1 MNTKGNHNNYSA
13 EDIQKYLEG
22 KMSAPEMHAFEKAAL
37 EDPFLAEALEGY
49 ETTEAEKWQ
58 PRLLALKQEFAAAQ
72 NAKVVYMKP
81 ASNRWWKMAAAVFLI
96 GGGTVLTLILT
107 KKNENNNTNEIIIAQ
122 NSQPKPEPI
131 PAPAYADSPSTNVG
145 LNKTKVVAVKE
156 KGSVAGES
164 NYTASDMFKADS
176 ITNFVY
182 TPAVKPASEEI
193 KDKNPGNINSDDAL
207 KKPDE
212 NKTNQGN
219 ITTNATTNNSRFNN
233 TVSPA
238 PVIGYD
244 VRSAEDVKQKWEAD
258 KIQQGR
264 KEPPLNRNFIAQVV
278 ATDNS
283 PLPFANISI
292 KSEDFGTYA
301 DVKGNFRLIST
312 DSILN
317 VEVKSVGYQPQYFT
331 LRSGVP
337 QNKII
342 LAEKQNDRFND
353 NNLAKKITPV
363 NTIRRSN
370 LLRDSVE
377 NVEPADGWDNY
388 DTYVRNNIELP
399 DDVTKKNIHG
409 EVEVSFDVNNSGAIT
424 NIRIDKSLC
433 TECDEAAKKLIEQGP
448 RWKLKD
454 GKKGKAKVKVQ
465 F

>member
-1 MNTKGNHNNYSA
+1 MNTKGNHINYSV

-22 KMSAPEMHAFEKAAL
+22 KMSAPEMHAFEKASL

-58 PRLLALKQEFAAAQ
+58 PRLIDLKQEFATAQ

-107 KKNENNNTNEIIIAQ
+107 KKNDNNTNEIVIAQ
-122 NSQPKPEPI
+122 NSQTKLEPT
-131 PAPAYADSPSTNVG
+131 PGPAYADSPTTNVV

-164 NYTASDMFKADS
+164 YYTASDMLKADS

-182 TPAVKPASEEI
+182 TPAVKPASAEI
-193 KDKNPGNINSDDAL
+193 KDKNVGNTNTDDIL
-207 KKPDE
+207 KKLDE

-219 ITTNATTNNSRFNN
+219 IATNVTPGNSRYNN
-233 TVSPA
+233 TVIP

-244 VRSAEDVKQKWEAD
+244 VRSAEDVKQKSETE
-258 KIQQGR
+258 KLTQGR

-278 ATDNS
+278 GTDNS

-292 KSEDFGTYA
+292 RSEDFGTYA

-317 VEVKSVGYQPQYFT
+317 VEVRSVGYQPQNFT

-342 LAEKQNDRFND
+342 LAEKQNEGFND

-399 DDVTKKNIHG
+399 DDVTKKNLHG

-433 TECDEAAKKLIEQGP
+433 NDCDEAAKKLIEQGP

>member
-1 MNTKGNHNNYSA
+1 MNSKGNHINYSA
-13 EDIQKYLEG
+13 EDIQKYLGG
-22 KMSAPEMHAFEKAAL
+22 KMSPSEMHTFESAAL

-49 ETTEAEKWQ
+49 ENSATEEWQ
-58 PRLLALKQEFAAAQ
+58 PSLTALQKEFAAAQ
-72 NAKVVYMKP
+72 NAKVVYMKS

-107 KKNENNNTNEIIIAQ
+107 KKNENNNTNEIVIAQ
-122 NSQPKPEPI
+122 NTPPKPEPI
-131 PAPAYADSPSTNVG
+131 PSTVYTDSPTTNVV
-145 LNKTKVVAVKE
+145 LNKTKIIAVKE
-156 KGSVAGES
+156 KGSVAGEGY
-164 NYTASDMFKADS
+164 YTATDLIKTDS

-182 TPAVKPASEEI
+182 TPATKPALAEL
-193 KDKNPGNINSDDAL
+193 KDQPAGAGNRDDAIKRL
-207 KKPDE
+207 EE
-212 NKTNQGN
+212 NKTTQGN
-219 ITTNATTNNSRFNN
+219 VATNVTPSNSRNN
-233 TVSPA
+233 NNASPS

-244 VRSAEDVKQKWEAD
+244 VRTVEDVKQKWEAE
-258 KIQQGR
+258 KVQQGI

-278 ATDNS
+278 GADNS
-283 PLPFANISI
+283 PVPFANISI

-317 VEVKSVGYQPQYFT
+317 VEVKSVGYQSQYYT

-342 LAEKQNDRFND
+342 LAEKQHENVKE
-353 NNLAKKITPV
+353 NNMVKKSIPG
-363 NTIRRSN
+363 NTIRRSR
-370 LLRDSVE
+370 LMRDSVE

-388 DTYVRNNIELP
+388 ETYVRNNIEIS
-399 DDVTKKNIHG
+399 DDVLKKNLHG
-409 EVEVSFDVNNSGAIT
+409 EVEVSFDVNNRGVIS
-424 NIRIDKSLC
+424 NVRVDKSLC
-433 TECDEAAKKLIEQGP
+433 NDCDEAAKKLIEQGP